1 MDVFFEQ
8 LVKVK
13 FGTARKVIAAITV
26 LIAAVAIAV
35 VTAAAIT
42 LNLMPIIILVDCGIC
57 YMAWWSVCQFRWE
70 YEYSITNG
78 EFDIDKIVN
87 QRKRSRVLS
96 FKCYQIEKM
105 GKYIKDMPTPD
116 GAEKIFC
123 CSASDDCYYIIVR
136 TSDNRKVYLII
147 EPDERI
153 LEGIKKFISKQM
165 ALDVFGSF

>member
-42 LNLMPIIILVDCGIC
+42 FNLMPIIFLVDCGIC
-57 YMAWWSVCQFRWE
+57 YMTWWSVCQFRWE
-70 YEYSITNG
+70 YEYSNTNG

-96 FKCYQIEKM
+96 FKCSQIEKM
-105 GKYIKDMPTPD
+105 GKYNKDMPTPD

-136 TSDNRKVYLII
+136 ASDNRKVYLII
-147 EPDERI
+147 GPDERI